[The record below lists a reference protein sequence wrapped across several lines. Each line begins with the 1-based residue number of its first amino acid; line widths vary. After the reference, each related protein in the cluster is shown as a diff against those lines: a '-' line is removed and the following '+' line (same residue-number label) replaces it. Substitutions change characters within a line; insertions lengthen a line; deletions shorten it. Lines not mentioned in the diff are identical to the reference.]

1 MPADVDYNKARRGR
15 SPLRPTQLV
24 QVLFNTLMFQL
35 GLVTLLAWRFTDFET
50 GLSTCEEHGPA
61 PVWLTSWMARV
72 TQWAG
77 WRSALAEALSCLG
90 GGLLECSSSEAK
102 DTEKSGLAY
111 I

>member
-50 GLSTCEEHGPA
+50 GLSICQEQGPA

-72 TQWAG
+72 TQWC
-77 WRSALAEALSCLG
+77 SALAKALSCL
-90 GGLLECSSSEAK
+90 GGLLECSSFERK
-102 DTEKSGLAY
+102 DVEEQVLPISR
-111 I
+111 